1 MLDEPKA
8 AALAEGKLPATA
20 RQARLAELLRRSGFL
35 SVAETAERL
44 GVSSMTI
51 RRDLESL
58 EARGILTRTHG
69 GAIAAEGGRGEVF
82 DAVEPDFDQRRRY
95 QAAAKAMIAAAAA
108 RLVGPNETVAL
119 DVGTS
124 VLALAKELAVRSDL
138 KFITNNLPAATLL
151 SGRGSPVYLL
161 GGQLRA
167 PEMAVIGA
175 VAHEQARNYNA
186 DHAFIGVSGVM
197 ESGCYDYSPED
208 TEVKRAFI
216 ERARRVVV
224 LCDSSKFDHRA
235 MARICELR
243 QCHVV
248 VTEIQPPAHLA
259 RALRAAGT
267 ELVVA
272 A

>member
-1 MLDEPKA
+1 MLEEPKPTS
-8 AALAEGKLPATA
+8 LEGKLPATA

-35 SVAETAERL
+35 SVAESAERL
-44 GVSSMTI
+44 GVSNMTI

-69 GAIAAEGGRGEVF
+69 GAIAAEGRRGEIF
-82 DAVEPDFDQRRRY
+82 DAVEPEFEQRRRL

-124 VLALAKELAVRSDL
+124 VLALARELASRSDL
-138 KFITNNLPAATLL
+138 KFITNNLPAAMML
-151 SGRGSPVYLL
+151 STRGTPVYVL
-161 GGQLRA
+161 GGQLRT

-175 VAHEQARNYNA
+175 VARDQARDYNV

-243 QCHVV
+243 QCHAV
-248 VTEIQPPAHLA
+248 VTEINPPAHLA
-259 RALRAAGT
+259 RAFRAAGT

>member
-1 MLDEPKA
+1 MLDQPKSPD
-8 AALAEGKLPATA
+8 GKLPATA

-35 SVAETAERL
+35 SVAESAERL

-58 EARGILTRTHG
+58 EARGLLTRTHG
-69 GAIAAEGGRGEVF
+69 GAVAAEGRRDEVF
-82 DAVEPDFDQRRRY
+82 DAVEPEFEQRRRQ
-95 QAAAKAMIAAAAA
+95 QATAKAMIAAAAA
-108 RLVGPNETVAL
+108 KLIGANETVAL

-124 VLALAKELAVRSDL
+124 VLALAKELTSRADL
-138 KFITNNLPAATLL
+138 KFITNNLPAAMML
-151 SGRGSPVYLL
+151 SGRPVYVL

-167 PEMAVIGA
+167 PELAVIGA
-175 VAHEQARNYNA
+175 VAHEQARNYNV

-243 QCHVV
+243 QCHVL

-259 RALRAAGT
+259 RSLRAAGT

>member
-1 MLDEPKA
+1 MLDQPRNQD
-8 AALAEGKLPATA
+8 EGKLPATA
-20 RQARLAELLRRSGFL
+20 RQARLAELLRRSGFV
-35 SVAETAERL
+35 SVAESAERL

-69 GAIAAEGGRGEVF
+69 GAIAVERGPLEVF
-82 DAVEPDFDQRRRY
+82 DAVEPAFEQRRRH
-95 QAAAKAMIAAAAA
+95 QATAKGMIAAAAA
-108 RLVGPNETVAL
+108 KLVEPNQTVAL
-119 DVGTS
+119 DVGTTA
-124 VLALAKELAVRSDL
+124 LALAKELAGRADL
-138 KFITNNLPAATLL
+138 KFITNNLPAAMML
-151 SGRGSPVYLL
+151 SGRGSPVYVL

-175 VAHEQARNYNA
+175 VAHGQARDYFV

-208 TEVKRAFI
+208 TEVKRTFI
-216 ERARRVVV
+216 ERARQVVV

-235 MARICELR
+235 MARICELK
-243 QCHVV
+243 QCHIV
-248 VTEIQPPAHLA
+248 VTEMPPPTHLA
-259 RALRAAGT
+259 RSLRGAG
-267 ELVVA
+267 VRVIVA